1 MNDRSLSVQEADELV
16 SKLPGMKGRR
26 LHVLTPATHCEMYF
40 PALLVSA
47 QKLGYRLHILGLGEK
62 WQNFRWKLIKV
73 REFCKTLPPNDLIL
87 HVDAFD
93 VCFLQPPHILVE
105 RYLKTGV
112 DILSCGEQ
120 PSQFLLSAFHDSMFR
135 TDSDVS
141 WPDKRK
147 DSPKKLDLKYL
158 NSGNWITTAELAIR
172 MLSLMPENEIN
183 DQRWI
188 SKLYLISN
196 GKFKDEK
203 SRKTIIESSGL
214 TEIDG
219 INVDIDY
226 RCQLFYLSRDLDG
239 SCLDIIPHDIAGKKY
254 CSWFKKNSNGEAAT
268 PEAEQE
274 YSKTYLN
281 GVLIDKD
288 AESAPCVLHMYCRA
302 NHDEIIKKLGL
313 PIAIPEIS
321 SITYYAYYSFIGSW
335 RTRKYISMIL
345 ATAAGVF
352 SLLAM
357 FLYLFTIS
365 KNYLISFSSNMTSKS
380 IENKS
385 SFINEQTP
393 NSLFLCEYK
402 HKNNQLEDLKNL
414 ELAIVLGYLK
424 CTLNSH
430 DIPELLTENPNLI
443 GFIPSNLEI
452 VAFSR
457 PHFQGNRYSPR
468 TNNFTKEQSL
478 NSYIVTVFP
487 FIPKSIQLK
496 DSRYDDKDS
505 AIIEDNVNLG
515 QLSNYVTDL

>member
-1 MNDRSLSVQEADELV
+1 MNDRSLSVEGADELV

-62 WQNFRWKLIKV
+62 WQNFRWKLVKV
-73 REFCKTLPPNDLIL
+73 REFCKTLPPNDLVL

-105 RYLKTGV
+105 RYLMTGV

-120 PSQFLLSAFHDSMFR
+120 PSSQFLLDAFHDSMFR
-135 TDSDVS
+135 ADLDVS
-141 WPDKRK
+141 WPDRRE
-147 DSPKKLDLKYL
+147 DSPEKLDLRYL
-158 NSGNWITTAELAIR
+158 NSGNWITTAKLAIR
-172 MLSLMPENEIN
+172 MLSIMPENEVN
-183 DQRWI
+183 DQKWL
-188 SKLYLISN
+188 SKLYLISK
-196 GKFKDEK
+196 GKFRDEETK
-203 SRKTIIESSGL
+203 KAIIESCGL
-214 TEIDG
+214 TEMDS
-219 INVDIDY
+219 INIDIDY

-281 GVLIDKD
+281 GILIDKD

-302 NHDEIIKKLGL
+302 NHDEIVKKLGL

-321 SITYYAYYSFIGSW
+321 SIIYYAYYSFIGSW
-335 RTRKYISMIL
+335 RVRRYISMIL
-345 ATAAGVF
+345 ATAVGAL
-352 SLLAM
+352 SLLAI
-357 FLYLFTIS
+357 FLYLFTTS
-365 KNYLISFSSNMTSKS
+365 KNYLMSFSTNMLSKP
-380 IENKS
+380 IENIS
-385 SFINEQTP
+385 SFNEQIP
-393 NSLFLCEYK
+393 NSFLLCEYK
-402 HKNNQLEDLKNL
+402 HKDSKLEDLKSL
-414 ELAIVLGYLK
+414 ESAIVLGHLR
-424 CTLNSH
+424 CTMNSH
-430 DIPELLTENPNLI
+430 DIPELTENSHLI
-443 GFIPSNLEI
+443 GLIPPDLEI

-468 TNNFTKEQSL
+468 TSDSTKEQSL
-478 NSYIVTVFP
+478 NSYTAVTFP

-496 DSRYDDKDS
+496 DSRCNKDS
-505 AIIEDNVNLG
+505 AATGGSIDLD
-515 QLSNYVTDL
+515 QLPDHITEL